1 MTMALNPALNPS
13 ALPPAKPS
21 RKGDVLPFSG
31 GVGKKASSEEAAG
44 QDSPRLR
51 EIPYNYTS
59 FSDREIVIR
68 LLGADAW
75 DILIELRG
83 ERKTGRSA
91 RMLYEVLGDI
101 WVVERN
107 PYLQDDLLDN
117 PKRRHALIAAMRHRL
132 REIEKR
138 RREDQSRDTTQDDP
152 IATDR
157 SNKVATLL
165 ERANRAVDAFEK
177 EFSDTW
183 DFRKKAERRLSKITR
198 RDNIAF
204 DGLARVSHVTDATDW
219 RVEYPFV
226 VLYPDTEEECA
237 PMVKACI
244 ELGLTII
251 PRGGGT
257 GYTGGAIP
265 LSKHTAII
273 NTEKLD
279 TLGQVE
285 RIALPGVTEPV
296 ATIHC
301 GAGVVTKRGMEA
313 AEQAGLVWA
322 CDPTS
327 AEASCIGGNVA
338 MNAGGKKAVLWGT
351 ALDNLASWKMVDTN
365 GDWMEV
371 ERLDHN
377 LGKIH
382 DIAVAK
388 FRVKHFD
395 EKGRTTKPDEILEIP
410 GSTFRKTGLGK
421 DVTDK
426 FLSGLPGIQ
435 KEGCDGIITSARF
448 ILHRMP
454 KHIRTVCLEF
464 FGQVK
469 DAVPSIVEIKDYL
482 DQHDHAILAGLE
494 HLDERYLK
502 AVGYATKSRRSLR
515 PKMVLIGDIVSDNE
529 DAVMEAASQVIRLAN
544 ARNGEGFV
552 ATTADARKK
561 FWLDRARTAA
571 IAKHTNA
578 FKINEDVV
586 IPLDRLGDYSEGIE
600 RINIE
605 LSIKNKLR
613 LIDALAM
620 LFTTRLPLHEDDEH
634 IEREEVFG
642 TRIEQANELVA
653 AVRARWLYLLDH
665 LEMPI
670 TEAKVELSKLGVDVP
685 ADSNGTI
692 FTLLQTYAV
701 RVSWKRELRE
711 PLSQIFS
718 GRAFAPVLEKINA
731 THKQVLK
738 SRVFIA
744 LHMHAGDGN
753 VHTNIPVNSDD
764 YGMLQEANAAVARIM
779 AFARRLNGVISGE
792 HGIGIT
798 KFEFLTE
805 DEITPFAGY
814 KQRID
819 PNGHF
824 NKGKL
829 LHGSD
834 LTRAYTPSFSLLGA
848 ESLIMEQSEIGN
860 IADSIKDCLR
870 CGKCKPVCA
879 THVPRAN
886 LLYSPRNKIL
896 GTSLLIEAFL
906 YEEQTRR
913 GVSLRHFDEFSDVA
927 DHCTV
932 CHKCENPC
940 PVDIDFGNVSMAMR
954 NLLRKQGKKK
964 FNPGTA
970 ASMMYLNAKDPMTIK
985 LIKTVMIDWGYK
997 VQRLAHSFARKTL
1010 LLRSQVKSPPATVG
1024 KPAIK
1029 AQIIHFINKPMPG
1042 GLPKKT
1048 ARALLDI
1055 EDNTIVPIIR
1065 DPIKAGVDA
1074 EAVFYF
1080 PGCGSERL
1088 FGQVGLATQ
1097 AMLYEVGV
1105 QTVLPPGYLCCGYPQ
1120 TASGNADKGEQITT
1134 ENRVLFHR
1142 VANTL
1147 NYLDIKTVVVSCGT
1161 CMDQLQKYEFEKI
1174 FPGCRLLDIHEFLLE
1189 KGVKLEG
1196 ITGTRYMY
1204 HDPCHSPMKTYQ
1216 PMKVVNE
1223 LMGTKVE
1230 QNERCCGESGTLA
1243 VTRPDVSTQVR
1254 FRKEEEMRKG
1264 SDRIKNAPVIGLDGG
1279 TTPFKG
1285 DVKILT
1291 SCPSCLQ
1298 GLSRFNNDSGTTA
1311 DYIVVEIA
1319 KHKLGENWMAEY
1331 VAKANNGGIE
1341 RVLL

>member
-1 MTMALNPALNPS
+1 MVSPATLVS
-13 ALPPAKPS
+13 APFPA
-21 RKGDVLPFSG
+21 RKAVT
-31 GVGKKASSEEAAG
+31 ASNDGTLLDGLA
-44 QDSPRLR
+44 PRLR

-75 DILIELRG
+75 ETLNQLR
-83 ERKTGRSA
+83 EQRKTGRSA

-117 PKRRHALIAAMRHRL
+117 PKRRAMLIEAMRHRL

-138 RREDQSRDTTQDDP
+138 RQTDQLNEDGTADD
-152 IATDR
+152 DSELK
-157 SNKVATLL
+157 SNKVIGLL
-165 ERANRAVDAFEK
+165 QRAYAAVDQFER
-177 EFSDTW
+177 EFRDTW
-183 DFRKKAERRLSKITR
+183 DLRKKVERRLARVTR

-226 VLYPDTEEECA
+226 VIYPDTEEEVA
-237 PMVKACI
+237 PIVRALI
-244 ELGLTII
+244 ELKLTII

-265 LSKHTAII
+265 LTKTSAVI

-279 TLGQVE
+279 ALGTVE
-285 RIALPGVTEPV
+285 RIALPGVADAV
-296 ATIHC
+296 ATIRC
-301 GAGVVTKRGMEA
+301 EAGVVTKRAMEA
-313 AEQAGLVWA
+313 AEAAGVVWA

-327 AEASCIGGNVA
+327 AEASCIGGNIA

-351 ALDNLASWKMVDTN
+351 ALDNLASWRMVTPD
-365 GDWMEV
+365 GLWMEV

-382 DIAVAK
+382 DAPVAT
-388 FRVKHFD
+388 FRVTTLD
-395 EKGRTTKPDEILEIP
+395 ESGKNIKEQKTLAIP
-410 GSTFRKTGLGK
+410 GSSFRKTGLGK

-435 KEGCDGIITSARF
+435 KEGCDGIITSGRF

-469 DAVPSIVEIKDYL
+469 EAVPSIVDIKDFI
-482 DQHDHAILAGLE
+482 DQHPHAVLAGLE

-502 AVGYATKSRRSLR
+502 AVGYATKSRRNQR
-515 PKMVLIGDIVSDNE
+515 PKMVLIGDIVSDDEN
-529 DAVMEAASQVIRLAN
+529 ALMEAASQVVRLAN
-544 ARNGEGFV
+544 ARHGEGFIAV
-552 ATTADARKK
+552 NADARKK

-605 LSIKNKLR
+605 LSLKNKIR
-613 LIDALAM
+613 LIDRLSE
-620 LFTTRLPLHEDDEH
+620 FVSGRLPLDLEDENIAHDE
-634 IEREEVFG
+634 IVG
-642 TRIEQANELVA
+642 TRVDDAHQVLAET
-653 AVRARWLYLLDH
+653 RGRWQFYLDNLDAP
-665 LEMPI
+665 M
-670 TEAKVELSKLGVDVP
+670 SKLPIKGAGFGAGLGNSDASDLSV
-685 ADSNGTI
+685 ANITTI
-692 FTLLQTYAV
+692 FQSLQSYSLRA
-701 RVSWKRELRE
+701 SWKTEIRA
-711 PLSQIFS
+711 PLAEIFG
-718 GRAFAPVLEKINA
+718 GRMFAS
-731 THKQVLK
+731 VLK
-738 SRVFIA
+738 RLDAIHKEVLHSRVFVA

-764 YGMLQEANAAVARIM
+764 YGMLQEANQAVARIM
-779 AFARRLNGVISGE
+779 AFARKLNGVISGE

-798 KFEFLTE
+798 KFEFLT
-805 DEITPFAGY
+805 DEEIKPFLDY
-814 KQRID
+814 KSQVD
-819 PNGHF
+819 PQGRF
-824 NKGKL
+824 NAGKL
-829 LHGSD
+829 MPGSD
-834 LTRAYTPSFSLLGA
+834 LHRAYTPSFGLLGA
-848 ESLIMEQSEIGN
+848 ESLILEQSDIGA

-940 PVDIDFGNVSMAMR
+940 PVDIDFGDVSMAMR
-954 NLLRKQGKKK
+954 NLLRKEGKKK
-964 FNPGTA
+964 FSPGTA
-970 ASMMYLNAKDPMTIK
+970 ASMFYLNATDPTTIK
-985 LIKTVMIDWGYK
+985 LTKTVMIDWGYK
-997 VQRLAHSFARKTL
+997 VQRAANSIARKFFLPQIQTK
-1010 LLRSQVKSPPATVG
+1010 RPPATVG
-1024 KPAIK
+1024 KPTIK
-1029 AQIIHFINKPMPG
+1029 AQVIHFINKPMPG

-1055 EDNTIVPIIR
+1055 EDNKVVPIIR
-1065 DPIKAGVDA
+1065 NAATTTADT

-1097 AMLYEVGV
+1097 AMLYHVGV

-1120 TASGNADKGEQITT
+1120 TASGNADKGQEIITD
-1134 ENRVLFHR
+1134 NRVLFHR

-1189 KGVKLEG
+1189 KGMKIDTV
-1196 ITGTRYMY
+1196 TGVRYMY

-1216 PMKVVNE
+1216 PMKVVGQLLGEN
-1223 LMGTKVE
+1223 KVDE
-1230 QNERCCGESGTLA
+1230 NMRCCGESGTLA
-1243 VTRPDVSTQVR
+1243 VTRPDISTQVR
-1254 FRKEEEMRKG
+1254 FRKEEEMKKG
-1264 SDRIKNAPVIGLDGG
+1264 ADKLRADGFGGPV
-1279 TTPFKG
+1279 K
-1285 DVKILT
+1285 VLT

-1298 GLSRFNNDSGTTA
+1298 GLSRYDNDSGTTA

-1319 KHKLGENWMAEY
+1319 KHVLGPNWMAEF
-1331 VAKANNGGIE
+1331 VGRANRGGIE